1 MSTTN
6 PFSKTIDGVLNFY
19 GTNARNE
26 IADLTT
32 LGATPSNVAQDY
44 EGVKF
49 GGPSSNYNF
58 QQAGNNIVVTDK
70 ATGNLVARVVAPVA
84 GTQFMFASESPLT
97 FTPNRTNNTY
107 QINMGSTPLSQYVAP
122 TGGLSTTGTT
132 LTGAKDTVT
141 PTGGLTATST
151 LTDPTKVTP
160 TGGLTATSTL
170 TDPTKGTP
178 TGGLSATGA
187 TTVAPTGGAATGA
200 STLVDAG
207 KSTVAPTGGLSTT
220 GTPTGG
226 ATTSATTKAA
236 PDINALLTAAAGA
249 DNRLS
254 YGELMNFLNTN
265 KLTLNQVSP
274 FIGDESTRSGIMT
287 DLGTYQTQLNRLN
300 QSYNPADVN
309 WYGIEM
315 AKFNLEEGR
324 GGTDFS
330 NSNMATQMEAYKQ
343 GLWTPKGMPTGG
355 ASMFTTP
362 GLQDTVFLTSGLNAA
377 RQAVPNLSTNANLL
391 VSTLARAI
399 QDPSLGNVEAAVR
412 VFQDR
417 DGNRRVS
424 SQDVAQASAYIRAL
438 TGDPNATY
446 GSILN
451 RLDTGYGTLYN
462 EQDFLNETKT
472 SLARYVDASLAIPSW
487 DNTTRG
493 EAFAR
498 QVTKLNVSPET
509 AAASL
514 GISVDDLY
522 RLAGG
527 DPNIWAQL
535 KSNKSTG
542 DLSSIFSGVGSSS
555 QGQSSS
561 IYFPNNYIQLTDDP
575 KIKSNVVNKDTPFAY
590 DTKYV
595 DLLNNQALNFDQEF
609 LGRIV
614 LDVVDDAA
622 RDKTKPADLAAEIKR
637 IDRLHN
643 GFATQYLNAVGLADQ
658 IVRYTGDGSFKLPDI
673 NVSFPTGPGV
683 SGSTAAQYIKP
694 FPKVG

>member
-6 PFSKTIDGVLNFY
+6 PFTKTIDGVLNFY
-19 GTNARNE
+19 GTNAGGE
-26 IADLTT
+26 FADLAA
-32 LGATPSNVAQDY
+32 LGASPSIVDQNY

-70 ATGNLVARVVAPVA
+70 ATGNVVSRVVAPEA
-84 GTQFMFASESPLT
+84 GTQFQFSGGSPLT
-97 FTPNRTNNTY
+97 FTPTRTNNTW

-122 TGGLSTTGTT
+122 TGGLSTTSAA

-141 PTGGLTATST
+141 PTGGLAATST
-151 LTDPTKVTP
+151 LADPTKVTP
-160 TGGLTATSTL
+160 TGGLSTTGTATVT
-170 TDPTKGTP
+170 
-178 TGGLSATGA
+178 
-187 TTVAPTGGAATGA
+187 PTGGAATGA
-200 STLVDAG
+200 STLVDAS
-207 KSTVAPTGGLSTT
+207 KSTVMPAGGLSATV
-220 GTPTGG
+220 TPTGG
-226 ATTSATTKAA
+226 ATTSAATKAV
-236 PDINALLTAAAGA
+236 PDINTLLTAAAGT

-254 YGELMNFLNTN
+254 YGELMDFLNTN
-265 KLTLNQVSP
+265 KLTLDQVSP

-309 WYGIEM
+309 WYGIEN
-315 AKFNLEEGR
+315 AKDQIANGGR
-324 GGTDFS
+324 GTDFS

-343 GLWTPKGMPTGG
+343 GLWTPKGMPTGA

-424 SQDVAQASAYIRAL
+424 SQDVAQASAYIKAL

-446 GSILN
+446 GSVLN
-451 RLDTGYGTLYN
+451 RLDAGYGTLYN
-462 EQDFLNETKT
+462 EQDFLNKTKT
-472 SLARYVDASLAIPSW
+472 SLASYVDASLAIPSW
-487 DNTTRG
+487 DNTARG
-493 EAFAR
+493 AAFAKR
-498 QVTKLNVSPET
+498 VTDLKVSPET

-514 GISVDDLY
+514 GISVDALY

-542 DLSSIFSGVGSSS
+542 DLSSMFSGVGSSS

-575 KIKSNVVNKDTPFAY
+575 KVKSNVVNKDTPFAY

-595 DLLNNQALNFDQEF
+595 DLLNNQALDFDQEF

-622 RDKTKPADLAAEIKR
+622 RDKTKPVDLAAEIKR
-637 IDRLHN
+637 LDGLHN

-658 IVRYTGDGSFKLPDI
+658 IVRYTGDGSFKLPDF
-673 NVSFPTGPGV
+673 NVSFPTGRGV
-683 SGSTAAQYIKP
+683 SGSTVAQYIKP